1 MSRQRSAARRSKKT
15 AKGAGGATAEA
26 DAKRWIVTTD
36 ELAALFDLNER
47 RIRQLAKEGRVPK
60 AGRGRYDLR
69 EAVPAYVR
77 HLRGALGVKPS
88 DVPDLAEA
96 RARQAIADARVKEL
110 KAAEIEGRLVRRE
123 VVEEVFGQIATA
135 LRASLLTLPSKAR
148 GRIPH
153 LNQADAEE
161 LERLIRDILQNVP
174 EEAGLPPALHLT
186 EVGETDDDGGGGAEA
201 GGG

>member
-1 MSRQRSAARRSKKT
+1 MAKQRRAVAQKRVGGGRKGKSGDAAK
-15 AKGAGGATAEA
+15 
-26 DAKRWIVTTD
+26 DAARWIVTTD

-47 RIRQLAKEGRVPK
+47 RIRQLAKEGRIPK

-69 EAVPAYVR
+69 EAVPAYIR
-77 HLRGALGVKPS
+77 QLRGALGVKPS

-161 LERLIRDILQNVP
+161 LERLIRDTLQNVP
-174 EEAGLPPALHLT
+174 EEAGLPPVLHLT
-186 EVGETDDDGGGGAEA
+186 EEGETGDDGAEA
-201 GGG
+201 GGN